1 METHQ
6 SKVYFLNV
14 HLNKKLTGVEQA
26 SLLRAKIFHEYL
38 QITPTIVTVRYN
50 HQFRRVCQNH
60 IAEGT
65 LHPKLPLL
73 NMYEDLQGTM
83 LGTKQKEF
91 QKAEHFTYKKG
102 QNTNDYRVYCDD
114 KLIQYV
120 KRFEDGTIDY
130 INFVS
135 NGKKIGRYKYDMNGY
150 LSVYQVLDSET
161 QRVLQE
167 DFYHVDGTIRLK
179 KYFRTVNQ
187 KHLLQSIVLFDKN
200 GTVKNVFQSED
211 ALIGYWLEYLFD
223 EEVIYYCFIDKNRI
237 YYPHLMKQLPSSNV
251 KIIPCIHAMHTR
263 SHTEVLKSGINR
275 NYHEI
280 FEDVT
285 KPDAIVMLT
294 EQQKEDIATRFGE
307 QGNYHVIPHTI
318 SQMPEEI
325 QWTKRDPYKV
335 VALCRY
341 SKEKQL
347 DQMIRIFASVVE
359 QVPKATLEIYGF
371 GSERGKLLKL
381 IQELEM
387 SQHIFLKGY
396 VDDISVVYH
405 SASLSLLTSYTEAFS
420 LSTMESLAH
429 GCPVVSYDIKY
440 GPSDMI
446 FNGENGFLMPLDDQ
460 DQYAEKVSELLRT
473 PCKLKKMSEAAYRY
487 REAYAVQDISEKW
500 QQLLQD
506 IT

>member
-1 METHQ
+1 
-6 SKVYFLNV
+6 
-14 HLNKKLTGVEQA
+14 
-26 SLLRAKIFHEYL
+26 
-38 QITPTIVTVRYN
+38 
-50 HQFRRVCQNH
+50 
-60 IAEGT
+60 
-65 LHPKLPLL
+65 
-73 NMYEDLQGTM
+73 
-83 LGTKQKEF
+83 
-91 QKAEHFTYKKG
+91 
-102 QNTNDYRVYCDD
+102 
-114 KLIQYV
+114 
-120 KRFEDGTIDY
+120 
-130 INFVS
+130 
-135 NGKKIGRYKYDMNGY
+135 
-150 LSVYQVLDSET
+150 
-161 QRVLQE
+161 
-167 DFYHVDGTIRLK
+167 
-179 KYFRTVNQ
+179 
-187 KHLLQSIVLFDKN
+187 
-200 GTVKNVFQSED
+200 
-211 ALIGYWLEYLFD
+211 
-223 EEVIYYCFIDKNRI
+223 
-237 YYPHLMKQLPSSNV
+237 
-251 KIIPCIHAMHTR
+251 
-263 SHTEVLKSGINR
+263 
-275 NYHEI
+275 
-280 FEDVT
+280 
-285 KPDAIVMLT
+285 
-294 EQQKEDIATRFGE
+294 KEDIATRFGE

-460 DQYAEKVSELLRT
+460 DQYAEKVRELLRT
-473 PCKLKKMSEAAYRY
+473 PRKLKKMSGAAYRY
-487 REAYAVQDISEKW
+487 REAYAAQYVSEKW